1 MLETEQRI
9 KMPDLVKEL
18 FPEGYELLPGTNQI
32 YEFEFA
38 LGEYRSLSLSEL
50 VARSAYFHKVN
61 GQETNHYRIC
71 ADSALHMDESSSAR
85 LKSFFQ
91 VYRFKTSYATHG
103 LFPYRGKFHPQLIKA
118 IMNLMGLRKSE
129 TVLDPMMGSGTT
141 NIEASLIGINS
152 IGIDASPFCRLMAQT
167 KVDAM
172 NMDLK
177 EFLECAKNPTEIFD
191 CYNSKVKQ
199 RSLITEEKEVACRF
213 TTDSELYNLFL
224 LCYLDAVGYARRRKN
239 KHPGEL
245 FPIVL
250 QRYIQALTN
259 FLTVKSTLRL
269 ELGKA
274 TIIEGDARN
283 LTNLDAGKIKA
294 IGDETIDGI
303 ITSPPYSF
311 AIDYVESDRL
321 QLEYMG
327 YDIKDLRNRMIGL
340 RGSGLK
346 NQVQNYLLDLDA
358 ITAEMSRVLRK
369 GKYCTVIIGSNTM
382 QLERALVGLGIK
394 LEDELVEI
402 SERHNMK
409 LSKRVI
415 RPIEGIRNTMKTE
428 SILFFQNENH

>member
-1 MLETEQRI
+1 MLETKQRI
-9 KMPDLVKEL
+9 KMPELAKEL
-18 FPEGYELLPGTNQI
+18 FPEGYELVPGTNQI
-32 YEFEFA
+32 YELEFA
-38 LGEYRSLSLSEL
+38 LGEYRSLSPSGL
-50 VARSAYFHKVN
+50 VARSAYFYRVN

-71 ADSALHMDESSSAR
+71 ADSALYMDESSSAR

-91 VYRFKTSYATHG
+91 AYRFKTSYATHG

-118 IMNLMGLRKSE
+118 IMNLMGLQKGE

-141 NIEASLIGINS
+141 NIEASLIGIDS
-152 IGIDASPFCRLMAQT
+152 LGIDASPFCRLMTQT

-172 NMDLK
+172 SMDLK

-191 CYNSKVKQ
+191 YYNSRVKQ
-199 RSLITEEKEVACRF
+199 RSLIGEEKEVACSF
-213 TTDSELYNLFL
+213 TKDSELFNLFL

-239 KHPGEL
+239 KNPREL

-250 QRYIQALTN
+250 HRYIQALTN
-259 FLTVKSTLRL
+259 FVTIKNKLGL

-283 LTNLDAGKIKA
+283 LRNLNADKIKT

-303 ITSPPYSF
+303 VTSPPYSF
-311 AIDYVESDRL
+311 AIDYVEGDRL

-327 YDIKDLRNRMIGL
+327 YDTKELRNRMIGL

-346 NQVQNYLLDLDA
+346 NQVQNYLLDMDTV
-358 ITAEMSRVLRK
+358 TAEMSRVLRR

-382 QLERALVGLGIK
+382 QLERALAGLGIK
-394 LEDELVEI
+394 LEDELVKI
-402 SERHNMK
+402 SEKHNLT

-428 SILFFQNENH
+428 SILFFQKENH